1 MKRFSTAIML
11 VGAVM
16 LILALGSDV
25 AVDGMGG
32 RRITNSG
39 LMHDR
44 LVNIILSVTLILGG
58 LLLKLFG
65 ERLSGPYL
73 QAIDQLPKS
82 ETFARCATA
91 MLSSACVWVL
101 VLMYLWPT
109 TLAATTLLCAMA
121 WCSFLPMAT
130 YAVLKRVWG
139 GTLVLAV
146 GMATWHAIAL
156 SIPWINVLTLN
167 LISEGVDLI
176 GTGHLFPLFSVMIG
190 IPLVVSITG
199 FSLAT
204 LKVKR
209 AV

>member
-1 MKRFSTAIML
+1 MKRVSTAIML
-11 VGAVM
+11 VGIVM

-32 RRITNSG
+32 RLITNNG

-65 ERLSGPYL
+65 GRLAGPYL

-82 ETFARCATA
+82 ENFARCATA

-109 TLAATTLLCAMA
+109 NLVAAVLLGVMA

-130 YAVLKRVWG
+130 YKVLKWVWG
-139 GTLVLAV
+139 GTLVLAL
-146 GMATWHAIAL
+146 GMATWHAVAL
-156 SIPWINVLTLN
+156 SIPWINVLTLK
-167 LISEGVDLI
+167 LISKSVPLI
-176 GTGHLFPLFSVMIG
+176 GTGRLFPLFAVMVG
-190 IPLVVSITG
+190 VPLLVSIG
-199 FSLAT
+199 GLAFST
-204 LKVKR
+204 VKVKYSS
-209 AV
+209 

>member
-1 MKRFSTAIML
+1 MKRVSTVIML
-11 VGAVM
+11 VGLVM

-44 LVNIILSVTLILGG
+44 LVNIILSVALILSG

-82 ETFARCATA
+82 EYFARCITA
-91 MLSSACVWVL
+91 VLSSACAWMLIV
-101 VLMYLWPT
+101 MYLWPT
-109 TLAATTLLCAMA
+109 TMAAVALLALIA
-121 WCSFLPMAT
+121 WCAFLPQAT
-130 YAVLKRVWG
+130 YTVLKRIWI

-146 GMATWHAIAL
+146 GMAVWHAVAL
-156 SIPWINVLTLN
+156 FIPWVNVLTLR
-167 LISEGVDLI
+167 LISEGVSWVGSGRL
-176 GTGHLFPLFSVMIG
+176 LPLFAMMLG
-190 IPLVVSITG
+190 IPLLVSVIG
-199 FSLAT
+199 FTASA
-204 LKVKR
+204 LKAK
-209 AV
+209 